1 MNKLQGKEMAE
12 TYEVTKAYRTTQ
24 GLSLRDFAEEINKD
38 LINTNVT
45 YATVNRWEQ
54 DANYYEPDMRLLFE
68 CIATYRDWRAEWA
81 RDCLKSMW
89 HDLFLSGVVR
99 VELPKAE

>member
-1 MNKLQGKEMAE
+1 MNEIYEITK
-12 TYEVTKAYRTTQ
+12 TYRAAQR
-24 GLSLRDFAEEINKD
+24 LSLRDFAEEINKS
-38 LINTNVT
+38 LVNTNVT
-45 YATVNRWEQ
+45 YGTVSRWEKEE
-54 DANYYEPDMRLLFE
+54 NYYEPDMRLLFE
-68 CIATYRDWRAEWA
+68 CIATYKDWRAEWA

>member
-1 MNKLQGKEMAE
+1 MVE
-12 TYEVTKAYRTTQ
+12 TYQVTRTYRKTH
-24 GLSLRDFAEEINKD
+24 GKSLRKFADEINEK
-38 LINTNVT
+38 LINTDISHT
-45 YATVNRWEQ
+45 TVARMEDDQ
-54 DANYYEPDMRLLFE
+54 KPIEPDMRLLFE
-68 CIATYRDWRAEWA
+68 CLATYRDWRAEWA

>member
-1 MNKLQGKEMAE
+1 MRE
-12 TYEVTKAYRTTQ
+12 TYEVTKTYRNAQ
-24 GLSLRDFAEEINKD
+24 GLSLRDFAEQINKD
-38 LINTNVT
+38 LVNTNVT

-54 DANYYEPDMRLLFE
+54 ELNYYEPDMRLLFE
-68 CIATYRDWRAEWA
+68 CLATYQDWRAEWA
-81 RDCLKSMW
+81 RDCLRSMW